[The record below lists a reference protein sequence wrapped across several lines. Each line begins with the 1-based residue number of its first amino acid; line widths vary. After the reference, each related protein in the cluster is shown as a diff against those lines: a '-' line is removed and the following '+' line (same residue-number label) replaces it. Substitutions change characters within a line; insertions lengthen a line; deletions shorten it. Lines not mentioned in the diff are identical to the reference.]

1 MELGVSMLILSFL
14 LYGAPVAKADIVTYD
29 GIIAAHQP
37 YIISP
42 SNYITYYSESLT
54 LNVSF
59 LAEVWGNVKYTVV
72 YSLDGQQNE
81 PLPTVDHYY
90 PFSQGLHN
98 KSYVDGSVILPELSE
113 GSHTITVYLECDW
126 AIGYS
131 TGWEHH
137 YYYDNETVYFTV
149 KNTDLP
155 SPTPSPIPSP
165 TPTPTPTQT
174 SKPTQSPE
182 PQPEPLPTTIVI
194 ATSVIIA
201 VSVLV
206 LFVYDRKRKQN
217 TYENSMKGNAL

>member
-1 MELGVSMLILSFL
+1 MKKTILIGIVLAIPLLSCL
-14 LYGAPVAKADIVTYD
+14 LCRVPVAKADIVAYD
-29 GIIAAHQP
+29 GIIAAHKP

-42 SNYITYYSESLT
+42 SNYITYSSESLT

-59 LAEVWGNVKYTVV
+59 RAEVWGNVEYTVV
-72 YSLDGQQNE
+72 YSLDGQKNE

-90 PFSQGLHN
+90 SFAQRLHD
-98 KSYVDGSVILPELSE
+98 KSYVDGAVILPELSE

-149 KNTDLP
+149 KNTVFP
-155 SPTPSPIPSP
+155 SPTSSPIPSP

-174 SKPTQSPE
+174 LEPTQSPE
-182 PQPEPLPTTIVI
+182 PQQTEHFPTTLVI
-194 ATSVIIA
+194 ATSVIMTIS
-201 VSVLV
+201 VSV
-206 LFVYDRKRKQN
+206 LFVYIRKRKRN
-217 TYENSMKGNAL
+217 T